1 MTSINF
7 NLETVLAI
15 VISLIT
21 LNLLFIGF
29 YIASVLREVKKTVRK
44 AGDVIDEVDQTV
56 KDGIEKVG
64 AMEKPLQALAMTTAA
79 FGGIIKTAGAIRN
92 ATQTIMG
99 AGEELETDTKK
110 PESAPAKKPAKKPK
124 FFRKGSKE

>member
-1 MTSINF
+1 MASINF
-7 NLETVLAI
+7 NLETVLAV

-29 YIASVLREVKKTVRK
+29 YIASVLREVKKTIRK

-56 KDGIEKVG
+56 KDGIEKVN

-79 FGGIIKTAGAIRN
+79 FGGIIKTAGAIRS

-99 AGEELETDTKK
+99 SGTEVDVDAKAETA
-110 PESAPAKKPAKKPK
+110 SAKKPIKKPK
-124 FFRKGSKE
+124 FFKKGK

>member
-1 MTSINF
+1 MTPINF
-7 NLETVLAI
+7 NLETVLI
-15 VISLIT
+15 VVISLIT

-29 YIASVLREVKKTVRK
+29 YIASVLREVKKTIRK

-56 KDGIEKVG
+56 KDGIEKVS

-99 AGEELETDTKK
+99 SNAEVVSDVKSETT
-110 PESAPAKKPAKKPK
+110 PAKKPAKKPK
-124 FFRKGSKE
+124 FFKKGK

>member
-1 MTSINF
+1 MTPINF
-7 NLETVLAI
+7 NLETVLVI

-29 YIASVLREVKKTVRK
+29 YIASVLREVKKTIRK

-56 KDGIEKVG
+56 KDGIEKVS

-79 FGGIIKTAGAIRN
+79 FGGIIKTAGAIRT

-99 AGEELETDTKK
+99 SNAEVVSETKT
-110 PESAPAKKPAKKPK
+110 ESAPAKKTAKKPK
-124 FFRKGSKE
+124 FFRKGK

>member
-1 MTSINF
+1 MIF
-7 NLETVLAI
+7 NLEMVLAI

-56 KDGIEKVG
+56 KDGIDKVT

-79 FGGIIKTAGAIRN
+79 FGGIIKTAGAIKN

-99 AGEELETDTKK
+99 AGNETNETIKSESASTKK
-110 PESAPAKKPAKKPK
+110 PPKKPK
-124 FFRKGSKE
+124 FFKKG

>member
-1 MTSINF
+1 MTF
-7 NLETVLAI
+7 NLEMVLAI

-29 YIASVLREVKKTVRK
+29 YIASVLREVKKTIRK

-56 KDGIEKVG
+56 KDGIEKVS

-79 FGGIIKTAGAIRN
+79 FGGIIKTAGAIKT

-99 AGEELETDTKK
+99 ASQEEGDNVSEKSVTSKK
-110 PESAPAKKPAKKPK
+110 PVKKPK
-124 FFRKGSKE
+124 FFKKGK

>member
-1 MTSINF
+1 MTPINF
-7 NLETVLAI
+7 NLETVLVI

-29 YIASVLREVKKTVRK
+29 YIASVLREVKKTIRK

-56 KDGIEKVG
+56 KDGIEKVS

-79 FGGIIKTAGAIRN
+79 FGGIIKTAGAIRT
-92 ATQTIMG
+92 ATRSIMG
-99 AGEELETDTKK
+99 SSTENGSEVK
-110 PESAPAKKPAKKPK
+110 PETPVAKKIAKKPK
-124 FFRKGSKE
+124 FFRKGK

>member
-1 MTSINF
+1 MTF
-7 NLETVLAI
+7 NLETVLAV

-44 AGDVIDEVDQTV
+44 AGEVIDEVDQTV
-56 KDGIEKVG
+56 KDGIEKVS

-79 FGGIIKTAGAIRN
+79 FGGIIKTAGAIRT
-92 ATQTIMG
+92 ATQSIMS
-99 AGEELETDTKK
+99 AENDTEIVDVEAKPTKK
-110 PESAPAKKPAKKPK
+110 APKKPK
-124 FFRKGSKE
+124 FFKKGK